1 MKKKKKKGASSSSK
15 AEPKE
20 EVEAPAPEAVE
31 DTTEQ
36 PQPSQ
41 DADDTA
47 VEEAKAEDKAED
59 EPEDQQEDKQDDK
72 LEDKASESSPSETPS
87 LAQQS
92 KLRSTSFRAGS
103 LASPGPMSPGP
114 FSPEGDTA
122 PDIYRKHVARIEELE
137 KENKRITKEVA
148 DSEKRWKKA
157 EEELADLR
165 ESDGKDVKDG
175 QTEKLVRKVE
185 RNRSLSSAY
194 MLQELFTNGAAEGG
208 DCVSTAP
215 KLSAAATSITE
226 HRPWPSPISI
236 NNSIAAVITTRIE
249 C

>member
-47 VEEAKAEDKAED
+47 VEEAKAEG

-137 KENKRITKEVA
+137 KENKRIIKEAA

-165 ESDGKDVKDG
+165 ESDGKDDKDG

-185 RNRSLSSAY
+185 RNRTLSSAY
-194 MLQELFTNGAAEGG
+194 MLQELLTNGAAEGG

-226 HRPWPSPISI
+226 YRPWPSSISI
-236 NNSIAAVITTRIE
+236 SNSIAAIITTRIE

>member
-1 MKKKKKKGASSSSK
+1 MEASSGSK
-15 AEPKE
+15 PEPKE

-31 DTTEQ
+31 DTADQ
-36 PQPSQ
+36 PPPSQ

-47 VEEAKAEDKAED
+47 VEEDKAED
-59 EPEDQQEDKQDDK
+59 EAEGEPEDQQEDKQDDK
-72 LEDKASESSPSETPS
+72 AEDRPDKASESSPSETPS

-103 LASPGPMSPGP
+103 FASPGPMSPGP

-137 KENKRITKEVA
+137 KENKRVTKEAA

-165 ESDGKDVKDG
+165 ESDGKDGKDS
-175 QTEKLVRKVE
+175 QTEKLVCIAGE
-185 RNRSLSSAY
+185 NRILSSA
-194 MLQELFTNGAAEGG
+194 
-208 DCVSTAP
+208 
-215 KLSAAATSITE
+215 
-226 HRPWPSPISI
+226 
-236 NNSIAAVITTRIE
+236 
-249 C
+249 